1 MCTCLD
7 MALVQLRRFV
17 QTLVDA
23 EKLEVVD
30 NVYKLRK

>member
-1 MCTCLD
+1 MT
-7 MALVQLRRFV
+7 LVQLRRFV

>member
-1 MCTCLD
+1 